1 MNKPTRAPSG
11 FRAAWLASLLVATSS
26 IGCTH
31 LNSRLQSQAHP
42 ERTVAVSPSAAAGK
56 LTDRSPRNALAP
68 TSPQPEVVMASA
80 SEAATPTPS
89 SETVSRPM
97 QQIPVSMA
105 SCGVFAHQGCDP
117 ATCAT
122 AGTGGAACSCCAGSC
137 PPGQPACRP
146 NAQEYI
152 FDGGDQQ
159 PTVVVNQDW
168 TALGIDP
175 TDTVAYYETVTGELC
190 VQPSNRVPIYAP
202 RFGAVRQV
210 SGAELAVRAV
220 GPNRIL
226 APVAPGRLDDAE
238 LAGAVVQPV
247 PPLGQQQVSLIE
259 AFRERTAGTPMEAV
273 LPPLRM
279 SEALVPF
286 EDIEVLPTGLITD
299 DEIAVMGRIL
309 QNAQAWYHPEN
320 LGVLVDNQA
329 AVLLIDSQRPL
340 GVHVYDIPGKCSLR
354 VCKTASHTI
363 ANSGDIV
370 NFTIRFDNVGA
381 KPVGNVVLVDSLS
394 PRLEYIEGSQ
404 QSSVA
409 ARFSAEPNDVGSQ
422 VLRWELESP
431 VEEQDGGVVSFDCL
445 VR

>member
-1 MNKPTRAPSG
+1 ME
-11 FRAAWLASLLVATSS
+11 V
-26 IGCTH
+26 
-31 LNSRLQSQAHP
+31 
-42 ERTVAVSPSAAAGK
+42 RT
-56 LTDRSPRNALAP
+56 
-68 TSPQPEVVMASA
+68 Q
-80 SEAATPTPS
+80 
-89 SETVSRPM
+89 PM

-105 SCGVFAHQGCDP
+105 SCGLFGRGA
-117 ATCAT
+117 
-122 AGTGGAACSCCAGSC
+122 GAACPTNVGPAGCNCCSGAC
-137 PPGQPACRP
+137 PPLQPGCVP

-159 PTVVVNQDW
+159 PTVMINQDW
-168 TALGIDP
+168 TTDGVDP
-175 TDTVAYYETVTGELC
+175 TDTVVYYETVTGELC

-210 SGAELAVRAV
+210 SGAELAEQAV

-238 LAGAVVQPV
+238 LAGAVMQPV
-247 PPLGQQQVSLIE
+247 PPLGQQQVALIE
-259 AFRERTAGTPMEAV
+259 AFRERTAGTPIEGV

-286 EDIEVLPTGLITD
+286 EDIEVLPTGFITD

-309 QNAQAWYHPEN
+309 QNAAAWYLPEN
-320 LGVLVDNQA
+320 LGVLVDNQS
-329 AVLLIDSQRPL
+329 AVLMIDSQQPL
-340 GVHVYDIPGKCSLR
+340 GVHVYDIPGKCTLR
-354 VCKTASHTI
+354 ICKTASHTI

-370 NFTIRFDNVGA
+370 NFTIRFDNVGE

-394 PRLEYIEGSQ
+394 PRLEYIQGSQ

-409 ARFSAEPNDVGSQ
+409 ARFSAEPNEVGSE

-431 VEEQDGGVVSFDCL
+431 IDKHDGGVVSFDCR